1 MLAIAAAVELLFS
14 PIRLG
19 FLIFWFYLCMYLVQ
33 RFEFSPLIS
42 DRFKAWINLLMLVA
56 APFVLFALLLFAVIQ
71 KIQETGSTFVDA
83 AVSTLAN
90 AVQNIKYPKF
100 TGSRGGSSI
109 ILLDP
114 TGRNINEIYGGQST
128 NDDTRQTV
136 ANAERLISDAVEMLA
151 SDILI
156 NPTEG
161 FNYDVRFRIDGVLRP
176 YTKIK
181 PEIYGAVINSI
192 KAISGMDI
200 SEKRRPQDGAFIA
213 KVPHGTVSFRV
224 ASAGVLHGEKL
235 SIRVLNQKLAPQTLP
250 DIGMDERSCRIV
262 RNILSK
268 ESGMIIICG
277 PTGSGKSTTLYAMLR
292 EIDFNSKNVITIED
306 PVEYVLEGAGQIE
319 VNPKA
324 DITFAKALRSILR
337 QDPDVI
343 CVGEI
348 RDEETASIA
357 LKAAQTGHLVLATLH
372 SSSNN
377 ASLVRLLDLGISP
390 LLMASGLDLLVSQ
403 RLIRKLCNNCKQP
416 AHLSDAQRHAF
427 EKKHID
433 VSGIYEAMGCS
444 KCSHTGYK
452 GRIGVFDLMVMDAAA
467 KNRISTGNIAV
478 INNDSDDQQ
487 MKTNLYRKAM
497 MHVIAGITSIDE
509 AKKVTSG

>member
-1 MLAIAAAVELLFS
+1 MNLSAANELLFS
-14 PIRLG
+14 PFKVG
-19 FLIFWFYLCMYLVQ
+19 SLIVWFYICMYLVQ
-33 RFEFSPLIS
+33 RFEFSPLI
-42 DRFKAWINLLMLVA
+42 DNRYKAWINLLMLVA
-56 APFVLFALLLFAVIQ
+56 APFVLFLALAFEVFK
-71 KIQETGSTFVDA
+71 KIQNTGSPLIE
-83 AVSTLAN
+83 AVVSSLGN
-90 AVQNIKYPKF
+90 AVKSIKYTKI

-114 TGRNINEIYGGQST
+114 SGRNINEIYGGQSN
-128 NDDTRQTV
+128 NDDTKQTV
-136 ANAERLISDAVEMLA
+136 ASAERLIGDAVDLLA

-156 NPTEG
+156 NPTDG
-161 FNYDVRFRIDGVLRP
+161 FNYDVRFRVDGNLRP
-176 YTKIK
+176 YKK
-181 PEIYGAVINSI
+181 LNPDIYGAVVNSI

-200 SEKRRPQDGAFIA
+200 AEKRRPQDGAFVA
-213 KVPHGTVSFRV
+213 KVPDGTVSFRV

-250 DIGMDERSCRIV
+250 EIGMDERACQAV
-262 RNILSK
+262 RNVMAK
-268 ESGMIIICG
+268 ESGMIVICG

-292 EIDFNSKNVITIED
+292 EIDFYQRNVITIED
-306 PVEYVLEGAGQIE
+306 PVEYVLAGAGQIE

-348 RDEETASIA
+348 RDDETASIA

-390 LLMASGLDLLVSQ
+390 LLMASGLDLLISQ
-403 RLIRKLCNNCKQP
+403 RLIRRLCNNCKRQ
-416 AHLSDAQRHAF
+416 ARLSEAQIKAF
-427 EKKHID
+427 EKKRID
-433 VSGIYEAMGCS
+433 VTKIYEPAGCG
-444 KCSHTGYK
+444 KCNDTGYK
-452 GRIGVFDLMVMDAAA
+452 GRIGVYDIMPIDNVA

-478 INNDSDDQQ
+478 ISNESDDEQ
-487 MKTNLYRKAM
+487 MKTNLHRQAM
-497 MHVIAGITSIDE
+497 KHVITGITSIDE
-509 AKKVTSG
+509 AKRVTSG

>member
-1 MLAIAAAVELLFS
+1 MESNLAKGLLFS
-14 PIRLG
+14 PIKLG
-19 FLIFWFYLCMYLVQ
+19 FLIVWVYTCMYMVQ
-33 RFEFSPLIS
+33 RFEFSPLINN
-42 DRFKAWINLLMLVA
+42 RFKPWINLLMLVA
-56 APFVLFALLLFAVIQ
+56 APFVLIFLLLLEVFK
-71 KIQETGSTFVDA
+71 KIQETGSPIMEVF
-83 AVSTLAN
+83 VSTLGS
-90 AVQNIKYPKF
+90 AVQSIKYNKL
-100 TGSRGGSSI
+100 GGARGGSSI

-114 TGRNINEIYGGQST
+114 SGRNINEIYGGQSD
-128 NDDTRQTV
+128 NDDTKQTV
-136 ANAERLISDAVEMLA
+136 AAAERLIGDAVDLLA

-156 NPTEG
+156 NPIEG
-161 FNYDVRFRIDGVLRP
+161 FNYEVRFRVDGGLRP
-176 YTKIK
+176 YKK
-181 PEIYGAVINSI
+181 LNSDIYGAVVNSI

-200 SEKRRPQDGAFIA
+200 AEKRRPQDGAFVA
-213 KVPHGTVSFRV
+213 KVSHGTVSFRV

-250 DIGMDERSCRIV
+250 EIGMDERACLAV
-262 RNILSK
+262 RNVMGK

-292 EIDFNSKNVITIED
+292 EIDFYQRNVITIED
-306 PVEYVLEGAGQIE
+306 PVEYVLQGAGQIE

-357 LKAAQTGHLVLATLH
+357 LKAAQTGHMVLATLH

-390 LLMASGLDLLVSQ
+390 LLMASGLDLLISQ
-403 RLIRKLCNNCKQP
+403 RLIRRLCDSCKRP
-416 AHLSDAQRHAF
+416 AQLSELQRKAF

-433 VSGIYEAMGCS
+433 VSKIYEAAGCS
-444 KCSHTGYK
+444 KCNNSGYK
-452 GRIGVFDLMVMDAAA
+452 GRIGVYDIMPIDGAL
-467 KNRISTGNIAV
+467 KNRISTGNISV
-478 INNDSDDQQ
+478 ISNDSDDEQ
-487 MKTNLYRKAM
+487 MKTNLHRQAM
-497 MHVIAGITSIDE
+497 KHVISGITSIDE